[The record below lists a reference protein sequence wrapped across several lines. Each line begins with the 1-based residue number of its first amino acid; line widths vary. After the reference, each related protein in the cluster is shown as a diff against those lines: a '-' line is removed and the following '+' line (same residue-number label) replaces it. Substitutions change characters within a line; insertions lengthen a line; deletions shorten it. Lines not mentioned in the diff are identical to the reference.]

1 MMPITFLRD
10 SNGHFPEHEEDD
22 TVCVT
27 VKGKNGEVMH
37 FMLRKGAR
45 VKPPAAEPQ
54 KPDAE

>member
-1 MMPITFLRD
+1 MPITFLRD